1 MMLLIMKALRTK
13 MKHMVTYSE
22 AVKTGEILQQFIQGE
37 SDVPKSVMKCVQEE
51 DAFIISLTETAPNR

>member
-1 MMLLIMKALRTK
+1 